1 MLAFSIAQ
9 KTKGTLPRVP
19 FRRIASEILGTQGAV
34 TLIFTTTADARRL
47 NKKYR
52 NKDYTPNVLTFPLA
66 KNSGEIVMCPPAVRA
81 SMKDFDLSYRDMTL
95 FLFIHGLLHLK
106 GASHSATME
115 RLEER
120 LFRKYRR

>member
-9 KTKGTLPRVP
+9 MTKGTLPRVP
-19 FRRIASEILGTQGAV
+19 FKRIANDILGQKGQV
-34 TLIFTTTADARRL
+34 TLIFATPKEAKRL

-52 NKDYTPNVLTFPLA
+52 DKNYVPNVLTFPLSQRA
-66 KNSGEIVMCPPAVRA
+66 GEIVLCPQAVRK
-81 SMKDFDLSYRDMTL
+81 SMKDFDLSYTHMTL

-106 GASHSATME
+106 GAAHSATME

-120 LFRKYRR
+120 LFQKYRR